1 MKNKLLERVPRK
13 CFADRC
19 EIVGQGGKKYLK
31 IFVSK
36 GRGRCNRIF
45 AEGKEIL
52 CEGNI
57 YCCYQSDG
65 SYILCYFDSE
75 KRQILTVSKP
85 CHSHFLKNTFLFF
98 KKRSIWYCFDLQCR
112 EYLRL
117 GVLREEGFWMPP
129 RDRLRGGCSS
139 VDVYFFY
146 NGEFVKK
153 HCERVVKVIGRDLY
167 FMKNGRTVSVLTGL
181 AWTDRF
187 LRSGSLFLIFPLKRS
202 VCFFRPKEFIK
213 NCFIR
218 KKGVFCGMR
227 LFCCLSVFCVIALIL
242 NMRLF

>member
-1 MKNKLLERVPRK
+1 MGYAGYLKLIIKIYYKMKNKLLERVPRK

-98 KKRSIWYCFDLQCR
+98 KKRSIWYCFGLQCR

-167 FMKNGRTVSVLTGL
+167 FMKNGRTVSVLTGFGMDGQVP
-181 AWTDRF
+181 AVGKFVSDIPVEEV
-187 LRSGSLFLIFPLKRS
+187 GLFFPTKG
-202 VCFFRPKEFIK
+202 IY
-213 NCFIR
+213 
-218 KKGVFCGMR
+218 KK
-227 LFCCLSVFCVIALIL
+227 LFY
-242 NMRLF
+242 

>member
-1 MKNKLLERVPRK
+1 MGYAGYLKLIIKIYYKMKNKLLERVPRK

-181 AWTDRF
+181 GMDGQVPAVGKFVSDIPVEEV
-187 LRSGSLFLIFPLKRS
+187 GLFFPTKG
-202 VCFFRPKEFIK
+202 IY
-213 NCFIR
+213 
-218 KKGVFCGMR
+218 KK
-227 LFCCLSVFCVIALIL
+227 LFY
-242 NMRLF
+242 